1 MKIVFLYL
9 HFNYVNNC
17 ATNLY
22 TNLKYLNHKN
32 QLIINVNIFKLEDI
46 ARAIKNADLLVVDA
60 AIFNFEHWTP
70 GVHKSIRTPQW
81 RSSSHY
87 LKIQDL
93 ILGSKNFKILIAPFH
108 DLHTPIFSSKYSNQ
122 EMGKVFQALIW
133 MYERGVKDIRNIKF
147 HEREKW
153 MQSHE
158 KIQKIY
164 DDFTKSFPLR
174 IEFLHSLDEHE
185 FQIKN
190 KSKYWDVNVPGMAY
204 KERLIALKSAR
215 KQELKIA
222 PFNSFEKVIHGAFKI
237 NSKLINT
244 ENSSKMKDEIRK
256 KNFRFSISHSKVN
269 WSDGSLLGY
278 PVRKYFEI
286 PALRSALVMSSFP
299 GYEDYGFVDYENC
312 IITDADDFGQV
323 AKKLIKNDNLREK
336 ICTNGFDMVK
346 RLHSSRARAQQITDT
361 LIAISENSLIKASF
375 SNGVYSI
382 ERK

>member
-1 MKIVFLYL
+1 M
-9 HFNYVNNC
+9 C
-17 ATNLY
+17 
-22 TNLKYLNHKN
+22 
-32 QLIINVNIFKLEDI
+32 
-46 ARAIKNADLLVVDA
+46 DL
-60 AIFNFEHWTP
+60 IFNFEHWTP

>member
-147 HEREKW
+147 H
-153 MQSHE
+153 
-158 KIQKIY
+158 
-164 DDFTKSFPLR
+164 
-174 IEFLHSLDEHE
+174 
-185 FQIKN
+185 
-190 KSKYWDVNVPGMAY
+190 
-204 KERLIALKSAR
+204 
-215 KQELKIA
+215 
-222 PFNSFEKVIHGAFKI
+222 
-237 NSKLINT
+237 
-244 ENSSKMKDEIRK
+244 
-256 KNFRFSISHSKVN
+256 
-269 WSDGSLLGY
+269 
-278 PVRKYFEI
+278 
-286 PALRSALVMSSFP
+286 
-299 GYEDYGFVDYENC
+299 C
-312 IITDADDFGQV
+312 
-323 AKKLIKNDNLREK
+323 
-336 ICTNGFDMVK
+336 
-346 RLHSSRARAQQITDT
+346 
-361 LIAISENSLIKASF
+361 
-375 SNGVYSI
+375 
-382 ERK
+382 